1 MNTLSRRKQQ
11 SGAAK
16 NYYTTQKA
24 ELLKAANQAD
34 DNSQLHIALS
44 GLEEWLEKINLPF
57 LAPILVEGGFDDIAA
72 LIAQMKSN
80 MPITD
85 EMLKRIG
92 IEKAGHRARILVKL
106 EEGKFRD

>member
-1 MNTLSRRKQQ
+1 MNTLSRRKNQ
-11 SGAAK
+11 SSAK

-24 ELLKAANQAD
+24 ELARAANGSEDQ
-34 DNSQLHIALS
+34 SQLHIALS

-106 EEGKFRD
+106 